1 MATGSANG
9 EKPQQAPSKPELT
22 RVKRPWRL
30 SLAARLPPW
39 AVKARVLVTPVI
51 AAFLT
56 FLFTVIHPINRLC
69 GL

>member
-1 MATGSANG
+1 MATRSANG
-9 EKPQQAPSKPELT
+9 EKPQEAPSKPEPT
-22 RVKRPWRL
+22 RVKKPWRL